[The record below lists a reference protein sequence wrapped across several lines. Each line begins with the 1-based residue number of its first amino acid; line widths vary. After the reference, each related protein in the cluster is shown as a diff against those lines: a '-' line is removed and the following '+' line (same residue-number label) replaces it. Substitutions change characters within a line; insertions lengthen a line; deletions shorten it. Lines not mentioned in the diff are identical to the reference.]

1 MRGGECTVRVT
12 LVHDWL
18 NQRGGAENVLEVLVE
33 MFPQAPIYTSM
44 YWPQA
49 MPPFYRQWD
58 IRTSWLDRLPL
69 IKAHHQPFLPFY
81 PLAFQGFDLSGY
93 DLVLSNK
100 SGFCHGVRT
109 SPATTH
115 ICYCLT
121 PTRYLWDFEGYIAQ
135 EGRGPLARLLVPP
148 LLEPLRRWD
157 LAAAERV
164 TAFVAI
170 SREVQTRISAFY
182 HRDSTI
188 IYPPVDTGRFQS
200 VEDQDDYFLVV
211 SRLVPYKRID
221 LAVETCTK
229 LSLPLVIIGEG
240 RDRARLETLAG
251 PTVRFLGWVSDADRA
266 RYMSRCRAFLFP
278 GREDFGIAP
287 VEAQAAG
294 RPVIAYGAGGAL
306 DTVVE
311 GETGAFFHQPTTEAL
326 VEVLL
331 HFDEGAYDPALI
343 QRNAQRFDTAVFK
356 HKLREFIRNA
366 PHIRPSIPHC

>member
-1 MRGGECTVRVT
+1 MRVA

-81 PLAFQGFDLSGY
+81 PLAFQGFDLSDY

-109 SPATTH
+109 SPSAVH

-121 PTRYLWDFEGYIAQ
+121 PTRYLWNFENYIAREGLGYI
-135 EGRGPLARLLVPP
+135 ARLLVPP
-148 LLEPLRRWD
+148 LLGPLRSWD
-157 LAAAERV
+157 LAAVQRV
-164 TAFVAI
+164 TAFAAI
-170 SREVQTRISAFY
+170 SHEVQERISTFY
-182 HRDSTI
+182 HRDSTVI
-188 IYPPVDTGRFQS
+188 HPPVDTGRFQIAD
-200 VEDQDDYFLVV
+200 EQEDYFLIV
-211 SRLVPYKRID
+211 SRLVPYKRIG
-221 LAVETCTK
+221 LAVEACTK
-229 LSLPLVIIGEG
+229 LGLPLVVLGEG
-240 RDRARLETLAG
+240 RDRDRLEALAG
-251 PTVRFLGWVSDADRA
+251 PTVRFLGWASDVERA

-294 RPVIAYGAGGAL
+294 RPVIAYAAGGAL
-306 DTVVE
+306 DTIIE
-311 GETGAFFHQPTTEAL
+311 GETGTFFHQPTREAL
-326 VEVLL
+326 AEALL
-331 HFDEGAYDPALI
+331 QFDEEDYDPKTI
-343 QRNAQRFDTAVFK
+343 RRNAERFDTAVFK
-356 HKLREFIRNA
+356 RKLKEFISCRIA
-366 PHIRPSIPHC
+366 CPHLIGYR

>member
-1 MRGGECTVRVT
+1 VRMA

-18 NQRGGAENVLEVLVE
+18 NQHGGAENVLEVLVE

-58 IRTSWLDRLPL
+58 IRTSWLDRWPL
-69 IKAHHQPFLPFY
+69 IKAHHQPFLPLY
-81 PLAFQGFDLSGY
+81 PLAFHSFDLSDY

-109 SPATTH
+109 SLAATH

-121 PTRYLWDFEGYIAQ
+121 PTRYLWDFEGYIAR
-135 EGRGPLARLLVPP
+135 EGLGLLARLLVSP
-148 LLEPLRRWD
+148 LVGPLRSWD
-157 LAAAERV
+157 LAAARRV

-170 SREVQTRISAFY
+170 SREVQARISTFY

-188 IYPPVDTGRFQS
+188 IYPPVDTSRFQLAL
-200 VEDQDDYFLVV
+200 DHDDYFLIV
-211 SRLVPYKRID
+211 SRLIPYKRID
-221 LAVETCTK
+221 LAVEACTK
-229 LSLPLVIIGEG
+229 LGLPLVVIGEG
-240 RDRARLETLAG
+240 RDRARLEALAG
-251 PTVRFLGWVSDADRA
+251 PTVRFLGWASDAERA

-287 VEAQAAG
+287 LEAQATG
-294 RPVIAYGAGGAL
+294 RPVIAYAAGGAL
-306 DTVVE
+306 DTVIE
-311 GETGAFFHQPTTEAL
+311 GETGALFYQPTVEAL

-331 HFDEGAYDPALI
+331 HFDEGDYDPMVI
-343 QRNAQRFDTAVFK
+343 RRNAERFDTTVFK
-356 HKLREFIRNA
+356 RKLREFIASR
-366 PHIRPSIPHC
+366 

>member
-1 MRGGECTVRVT
+1 MRVA

-33 MFPQAPIYTSM
+33 MFPQAPVYTSM

-49 MPPFYRQWD
+49 MPPCYREWD

-69 IKAHHQPFLPFY
+69 IKAHHQPFLPLY

-93 DLVLSNK
+93 DLILSNK
-100 SGFCHGVRT
+100 SGFCHGVRI
-109 SPATTH
+109 PATATH

-135 EGRGPLARLLVPP
+135 EGVGPLARWLVPP
-148 LLEPLRRWD
+148 LLGPLRHWD

-170 SREVQTRISAFY
+170 SREVQARISAFY

-188 IYPPVDTGRFQS
+188 IHPPVDTGRFQP
-200 VEDQDDYFLVV
+200 VEDRQDYFLIV
-211 SRLVPYKRID
+211 SRLIPYKRID
-221 LAVETCTK
+221 LAVEACTK
-229 LSLPLVIIGEG
+229 LGLPLVIIGEG
-240 RDRARLETLAG
+240 RDRGRLEALAG
-251 PTVRFLGWVSDADRA
+251 ATVRFLGRVSDVERT

-287 VEAQAAG
+287 LEAQAAG
-294 RPVIAYGAGGAL
+294 RPVIAYAAGGAL
-306 DTVVE
+306 DTVTE
-311 GETGAFFHQPTTEAL
+311 GVTGALFHEPAAESL
-326 VEVLL
+326 MEVLRT
-331 HFDEGAYDPALI
+331 FDEDAYDPITIRQSAE
-343 QRNAQRFDTAVFK
+343 RFDTAIFK
-356 HKLREFIRNA
+356 RKLRAFISE
-366 PHIRPSIPHC
+366 ILQKGG

>member
-1 MRGGECTVRVT
+1 MRVA

-33 MFPQAPIYTSM
+33 MFPRAPIYTSM

-49 MPPFYRQWD
+49 MPRFYRQWD

-69 IKAHHQPFLPFY
+69 IKARHQPFLPLY
-81 PLAFQGFDLSGY
+81 PLAFQGFDLSDY

-109 SPATTH
+109 PPAATH

-121 PTRYLWDFEGYIAQ
+121 PTRYLWEFERYVAQ
-135 EGRGPLARLLVPP
+135 EALGPLARLLVPP
-148 LLEPLRRWD
+148 LLGSLRRWD
-157 LAAAERV
+157 LDAAERV
-164 TAFVAI
+164 TALVAI
-170 SREVQTRISAFY
+170 SREVRTRISTFY

-188 IYPPVDTGRFQS
+188 IYPPVDTGRFQP

-221 LAVETCTK
+221 LAVEACTK

-240 RDRARLETLAG
+240 RDRTRLEALAG
-251 PTVRFLGWVSDADRA
+251 PTVRFLGWASDAERT

-287 VEAQAAG
+287 LEAQAAR
-294 RPVIAYGAGGAL
+294 RPVIAYAAGGAL
-306 DTVVE
+306 DTVIE
-311 GETGAFFHQPTTEAL
+311 GETGVFFHQPTADAL
-326 VEVLL
+326 VETLL
-331 HFDEGAYDPALI
+331 HFDEGDYDPTI
-343 QRNAQRFDTAVFK
+343 IRQNAERFDTAVFK
-356 HKLREFIRNA
+356 HKLREFIHEVLEKEDSSHR
-366 PHIRPSIPHC
+366 